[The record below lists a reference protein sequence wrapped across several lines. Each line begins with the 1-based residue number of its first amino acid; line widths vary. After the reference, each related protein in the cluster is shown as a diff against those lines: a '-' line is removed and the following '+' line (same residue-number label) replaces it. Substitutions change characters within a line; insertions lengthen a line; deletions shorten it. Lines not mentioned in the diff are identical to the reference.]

1 MTALGATSVRP
12 ARSIGR
18 CACLKDQRH
27 MRSNLNHAKIASRP
41 FLERGTGSAGIPTLN
56 RILAKRSHERRAAA
70 CRAERAD
77 ELTPREAALVQ
88 AVVDHMLKL
97 GNGSHDRATV
107 SQELYFDSAVVDG
120 LGNSG
125 GAGIAAPESTRRL
138 YARGELGDLSPPL
151 HRIGIA
157 TADRYCRRAF
167 GRRFVD
173 IPAVDRQAMLWLLD
187 SVKLVYPDGSQA
199 GLFFA
204 LVYQTAV
211 KHDCIPVYL

>member
-1 MTALGATSVRP
+1 MRP
-12 ARSIGR
+12 
-18 CACLKDQRH
+18 
-27 MRSNLNHAKIASRP
+27 NLNHAKIASRP
-41 FLERGTGSAGIPTLN
+41 FLERGTSSAGIPTLN
-56 RILAKRSHERRAAA
+56 RIRAKRLHERRAAA
-70 CRAERAD
+70 CRAEKAD

-97 GNGSHDRATV
+97 GNGRNDRAAV

-120 LGNSG
+120 LGNIG
-125 GAGIAAPESTRRL
+125 GAGIAAPESPRRL
-138 YARGELGDLSPPL
+138 DSRGELGDLSPPL

-157 TADRYCRRAF
+157 TADHYCTRAF

-173 IPAVDRQAMLWLLD
+173 IPAVDRRAVLWLLD

-204 LVYQTAV
+204 TVYQTAM
-211 KHDCIPVYL
+211 KHDCIRVPV